1 MAKATQMPPSPHSF
15 QPNQRPDTV
24 AGQNIRI
31 GRLKR
36 LPRPEMARSLWFF
49 AAGAILLVMLAIE
62 VLSGIVL
69 AMFYIPTLDRAWT
82 SVIHVLRNVRHGELI
97 RNVHAIGASLLF
109 FACYLHMFRAMYYA
123 TYRKPYIKM
132 WMISVTLYALLIM
145 TAFLG
150 YSLIGGQ
157 KSYWAATVITGFAR
171 AIPWIGAD
179 LQSFLIGGY
188 AVGTPT
194 LGRFFVLHFII
205 PFIIVGMSIVHV
217 KTVRRAFADAIKKE
231 LTPQENQR
239 LLLDY
244 RLTDMDAVKITLF
257 LMLFAW
263 SVFFAPHYFSSAD
276 NFIKADP
283 TVTPLIVA
291 PEWYFLPLFSMLRAF
306 PDELTGLF
314 LMFGAVAIFYA
325 LPWLDTSNA
334 RFRNHSPWVKAA
346 FILWIINMI
355 WLGWMGSKA
364 LVGPDFI
371 DWLSGRSD
379 EAGWIRPLSQLSTLL
394 YFAWFLVLLPCRH
407 WLEPQEVPKRQEG
420 PAQ

>member
-1 MAKATQMPPSPHSF
+1 MAEATQTPSSPSSP
-15 QPNQRPDTV
+15 QPNLRPAAS
-24 AGQNIRI
+24 AGRNTGVGWPR
-31 GRLKR
+31 RLT
-36 LPRPEMARSLWFF
+36 LPGSARSLWFF
-49 AAGAILLVMLAIE
+49 AAGAILLAMLAIE
-62 VLSGIVL
+62 TLSGMVL
-69 AMFYIPTLDRAWT
+69 AMFYLPTLDGAWA
-82 SVIHVLRNVRHGELI
+82 SIIHVLRNVRHGELI

-132 WMISVTLYALLIM
+132 WMISVTLYALLIV

-150 YSLIGGQ
+150 YSLVGGQ

-171 AIPWIGAD
+171 AIPWVGAD

-205 PFIIVGMSIVHV
+205 PLIIAGMSIVHV
-217 KTVRRAFADAIKKE
+217 RTVRRAFADAIKKE

-291 PEWYFLPLFSMLRAF
+291 PEWYFLPLFSILRAF
-306 PDELTGLF
+306 PDELTGLA
-314 LMFGAVAIFYA
+314 LMFGAVAILYA
-325 LPWLDTSNA
+325 LP
-334 RFRNHSPWVKAA
+334 
-346 FILWIINMI
+346 
-355 WLGWMGSKA
+355 
-364 LVGPDFI
+364 
-371 DWLSGRSD
+371 
-379 EAGWIRPLSQLSTLL
+379 
-394 YFAWFLVLLPCRH
+394 
-407 WLEPQEVPKRQEG
+407 
-420 PAQ
+420 